1 MPVSA
6 PGYASAPAPVLVQE
20 PESVSVFAPIPA
32 TTSTVPT
39 APIPDTAPFPA
50 PLPAPLPAS
59 ISAPVPST
67 ASAPVPT
74 TAPAHTPVSASLPY
88 ADLTPIPAPPREQ
101 GRQAPV
107 DVIDACEQFKIP
119 IPIGSSGPQGK
130 NRTFASLY
138 QDWYYTRAI
147 LSILGFDVEQK
158 FNGPYRERA
167 LIWRDGRVQ
176 TLEDILTKL
185 HWTCSDFDQKSVWY
199 LWAENAARKKM
210 WNPHKIP
217 PENPGKI
224 STVGSAYS
232 TWKRIRYFFTET
244 SYCYRGDIDPDSSI
258 DAEKDLLNL
267 KQINIKTYMSYI
279 EAHLVDIK

>member
-1 MPVSA
+1 
-6 PGYASAPAPVLVQE
+6 
-20 PESVSVFAPIPA
+20 
-32 TTSTVPT
+32 
-39 APIPDTAPFPA
+39 
-50 PLPAPLPAS
+50 
-59 ISAPVPST
+59 
-67 ASAPVPT
+67 
-74 TAPAHTPVSASLPY
+74 
-88 ADLTPIPAPPREQ
+88 
-101 GRQAPV
+101 
-107 DVIDACEQFKIP
+107 
-119 IPIGSSGPQGK
+119 SSGPQGK

-185 HWTCSDFDQKSVWY
+185 HWTCSDFDQKSIWY

-217 PENPGKI
+217 PENP
-224 STVGSAYS
+224 
-232 TWKRIRYFFTET
+232 
-244 SYCYRGDIDPDSSI
+244 

-279 EAHLVDIK
+279 EAHLVDINLNVEHERMSNTNERTSKNENERTSNENERTSNERLSFFAVRTSGLMK